1 MRLLIVVYFTLFL
14 GCKSD
19 PNKQLQNIE
28 GYWEIK
34 SVYKGDE
41 QIKTF
46 KISPVID
53 YFTINTDFKG
63 FRKKLKPNF
72 NGTFKTS
79 KDVLNFQIEI
89 QNNALFLN
97 YIDNTVKFS
106 EEVLLA
112 DKERLVLK
120 NTRGLIYNYKKYKPL
135 NLSQ

>member
-120 NTRGLIYNYKKYKPL
+120 NTRGLIYNYKTYKPL

>member
-1 MRLLIVVYFTLFL
+1 MRPLIVVCFTLFL
-14 GCKSD
+14 GCNSD
-19 PNKQLQNIE
+19 PNKQIQNIE
-28 GYWEIK
+28 GYWEIE

-89 QNNALFLN
+89 KNNALFLN
-97 YIDNTVKFS
+97 YIDNAVKFS
-106 EEVLLA
+106 EEILLA
-112 DKERLVLK
+112 EKERLVLK
-120 NTRGLIYNYKKYKPL
+120 NSRGLIYNYKAYKPL
-135 NLSQ
+135 KLSQ

>member
-53 YFTINTDFKG
+53 YFTINKDFKG

-120 NTRGLIYNYKKYKPL
+120 NTRGLIYNYKTYKPL